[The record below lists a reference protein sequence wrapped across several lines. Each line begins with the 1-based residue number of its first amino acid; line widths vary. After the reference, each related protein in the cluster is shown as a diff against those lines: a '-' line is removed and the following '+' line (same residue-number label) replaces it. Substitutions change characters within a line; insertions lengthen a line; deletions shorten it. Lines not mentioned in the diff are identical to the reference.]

1 MNEFVVFLILKWI
14 YDRHLIQG
22 HVSWIQLFDEFDF
35 VVSVLKNAINTPW
48 HHILIDKDI
57 QINSQ

>member
-35 VVSVLKNAINTPW
+35 VGVIIAK
-48 HHILIDKDI
+48 KDW
-57 QINSQ
+57 